1 MALCSRAIAIAKEID
16 IAIAG
21 RAIRMITQERVRV
34 VEALVADFQQ
44 LDFKRQCAVRRN
56 RAYAAIAVC
65 GCRRAHELGL
75 AAHLHLLK
83 ALRPARDYLA
93 ERKRCRLS
101 TLVRGVEFG
110 AVRERAAIVDGHGV
124 GRGRLRPGAFLDL
137 RHGDAGGK
145 RFSRARSS
153 ISR

>member
-21 RAIRMITQERVRV
+21 RAIRMNAWERMRV
-34 VEALVADFQQ
+34 VYALVADFQQ
-44 LDFKRQCAVRRN
+44 LDFKRQRAVRRN
-56 RAYAAIAVC
+56 RADATIAVC

-93 ERKRCRLS
+93 ERERCGLS

-124 GRGRLRPGAFLDL
+124 SGGRLRAGAFLDL